1 MTVVHAIAYYNG
13 AKTWLTEDIL
23 NEVGGLSEVAEKE
36 KLSVVD
42 IVKRQA
48 EKFSTQRIA
57 PLFGYKKLGINTALL
72 WFMWA
77 TIGMG

>member
-1 MTVVHAIAYYNG
+1 MTVVHALAYYNKS
-13 AKTWLTEDIL
+13 KTWLTEEIL
-23 NEVGGLSEVAEKE
+23 NEVGGTSETAQED
-36 KLSVVD
+36 KLSIVE

-57 PLFGYKKLGINTALL
+57 PLFGYKKLGINTVLL